1 MMQGIPQ
8 KDKDDPVVL
17 PVGAQVSAKYK
28 GAFCEAKVHT
38 VVKNI
43 KVKVAYKKGGTST
56 VSDDQIIG
64 EVRVGCI
71 VEIKDGDKKDNFEAT
86 ITKIQDCSQYT
97 VVFDDG
103 DIATLRRTALC
114 RQSGKH
120 FNACDTLDQLPL
132 THPEH
137 RGGGKRTKTQ
147 DEYESD
153 DEEYAI
159 GKVVCVE
166 NTDTKKKNAKESYF
180 PALVVAPKA
189 QENVKIHIK
198 TQYLVRSFKDG
209 RYYTVPKKEVTEF
222 TNDTAQKSDHV
233 AVSAAREFLDKN
245 VLPTHW
251 DREVLID
258 SASLSEQEL
267 SDSSD
272 DEPNEVKD
280 RFFAQLLEFM
290 EKRNSP
296 LNKGPSITNR
306 DVDLYRLYY
315 SVEKLGGYANV
326 TKIRNWKAI
335 AKRLGFT
342 PTDAIVKLVKHSY
355 RKFLLAFEEAVSKGI
370 EELPPRINREK
381 ARSSSTRSG
390 SVASPKVVENVKQLK
405 KIEKPTTSSA
415 ADDSENTSESTKVS
429 TSRKLSTTSTKSK
442 ATSEKAE
449 EVIKINPKEKEIK
462 INPKEKEKDD
472 KEIVKEVIKEVIK
485 EVEIEIKEK
494 EIIKEIIVKEK
505 EKSLSISSKDDEI
518 SPAATPSSKKKEPK
532 KKLPEPKKKKE
543 ETIEKK
549 EIVAAKPQVASGPSI
564 AENVPIEIDDRLK
577 VYYRGSS
584 DYEAKVLDIQHQDGK
599 TLYKVH
605 YKGWNARYDEW
616 IQRESIAENLTKEE
630 GGKKKQSSNNNTK
643 DNNNP
648 KTPSTSST
656 NLQTPTSKNASK
668 RARNRADTTASSR
681 STTPLSNTSSKTK
694 VAQKR
699 PIRGTPTSKSSTK
712 GSIIDD
718 NSSES
723 DEPIKKPVDKKDK
736 GDDKNSSIQ
745 KSSSDSTVTESA
757 GKEGKGKEN
766 KQNDKTQPD
775 TSKSDDEKSTKS
787 SIKSGKSPFEAKG
800 KLKTVQRDSSRSSF
814 HSTDS
819 DSSHSVPSDV
829 PNSSKSAYTSENE
842 SNDPEKIPLSN
853 PVNVPK
859 IDIKKTF
866 KFDEDANEAKPV
878 QPTTSFFEKV
888 TEKQPVESKP
898 VEISTIFPT
907 KKPNIF
913 QEKKLAQRAAAAASQ
928 IPESAP
934 PTTPGKIGRFSQLEK
949 TLTKDIGIKTKAKEV
964 KVEDKSS
971 ADSDIYEFKDTEEV
985 VPKSTVVKKQ
995 ESPNEGPAKK
1005 QQLAQQRKQARQNL
1019 QQQQKE
1025 VQVENAMED
1034 IESMIKTS
1042 IVSFPQSKKAKKSP
1056 IKEEKQPSQSMI
1068 VARTTSAQ
1076 PTTSQNVIVQSA
1088 WSSITNP
1095 QEIFPKMNV
1104 VQNPQLIQSQT
1115 PIQVQVPSRQPVIK
1129 SESTFDVLRKSPSF
1143 NMHLMDDLPSP
1154 PKIIQYPISSPS
1166 TILPSTSVITASPI
1180 ATRTSILQGP
1190 LKFSSEIDSRDLL
1203 KPIMLPSKEDE
1214 KPEVGALMKILDQP
1228 YEIPPKAEKSTSIA
1242 DKLLKAINQKESS
1255 EKENPTVDMIKK
1267 EEFHPVV
1274 KIEERKSDPYLY
1286 KAKSPASSVGKQYP
1300 ISTTS
1305 SSSALNT
1312 SKKPLLISTE
1322 SKSEEKIPIKG
1333 NTELQG
1339 IIEKLESA
1347 ISTPAIT
1354 LLETACNPQLSIVK
1368 KSNDDSD
1375 TDSDRL
1381 VIEDETAPTEST
1393 EKKKSQMGVLES
1405 IMMQDDVPYKTLSSQ
1420 NVKESEK
1427 KIDSSSQEQQP
1438 SETMSLLLCEETIPG
1453 SPAPKDPL
1461 SEIGRSPTSSSSG
1474 GFVHP
1479 PSMPQSGYSIKYPGT
1494 MTTALLHQQ
1503 YQATAANTHQT
1514 NLKQIPMDIDTD
1526 SIEAATGDILRDK
1539 LKSER
1544 GSATSSGNN
1553 TNNNSDN
1560 SNDDQSE
1567 SEKNTKPDT
1576 TPRKKRRSLKTEPES
1591 QQKRRRQQTRT
1602 QTNVRGNLQGND
1614 SDSNDNSDVNLFT
1627 TRSHVESGTN
1637 KNQFHFLV
1645 ELDPNMPTAQRINV
1659 LEKKIQDLR
1668 KAYLLIKNEMSA
1680 KERRRKKMRKRE
1692 RENKQKASKTAA

>member
-1 MMQGIPQ
+1 M
-8 KDKDDPVVL
+8 K
-17 PVGAQVSAKYK
+17 
-28 GAFCEAKVHT
+28 KV
-38 VVKNI
+38 
-43 KVKVAYKKGGTST
+43 
-56 VSDDQIIG
+56 
-64 EVRVGCI
+64 
-71 VEIKDGDKKDNFEAT
+71 
-86 ITKIQDCSQYT
+86 
-97 VVFDDG
+97 
-103 DIATLRRTALC
+103 
-114 RQSGKH
+114 
-120 FNACDTLDQLPL
+120 
-132 THPEH
+132 
-137 RGGGKRTKTQ
+137 
-147 DEYESD
+147 
-153 DEEYAI
+153 
-159 GKVVCVE
+159 
-166 NTDTKKKNAKESYF
+166 
-180 PALVVAPKA
+180 
-189 QENVKIHIK
+189 
-198 TQYLVRSFKDG
+198 
-209 RYYTVPKKEVTEF
+209 
-222 TNDTAQKSDHV
+222 
-233 AVSAAREFLDKN
+233 
-245 VLPTHW
+245 
-251 DREVLID
+251 
-258 SASLSEQEL
+258 
-267 SDSSD
+267 
-272 DEPNEVKD
+272 
-280 RFFAQLLEFM
+280 
-290 EKRNSP
+290 
-296 LNKGPSITNR
+296 
-306 DVDLYRLYY
+306 
-315 SVEKLGGYANV
+315 
-326 TKIRNWKAI
+326 
-335 AKRLGFT
+335 
-342 PTDAIVKLVKHSY
+342 
-355 RKFLLAFEEAVSKGI
+355 
-370 EELPPRINREK
+370 
-381 ARSSSTRSG
+381 
-390 SVASPKVVENVKQLK
+390 
-405 KIEKPTTSSA
+405 EKPTTSSA

-429 TSRKLSTTSTKSK
+429 TSRKLSTASTKSK
-442 ATSEKAE
+442 ATSEKADE
-449 EVIKINPKEKEIK
+449 IIK
-462 INPKEKEKDD
+462 INPKEKEKETKKEKDRD
-472 KEIVKEVIKEVIK
+472 KEKEKIKLKDKDEKEKDKDTIKEVIK
-485 EVEIEIKEK
+485 EIELEVKEK
-494 EIIKEIIVKEK
+494 EVKDVVVKEK

-518 SPAATPSSKKKEPK
+518 SPAATPSSKKEKPK
-532 KKLPEPKKKKE
+532 KKPPEAKKKKE

-584 DYEAKVLDIQHQDGK
+584 DYEAKVLDIQYQDGK

-616 IQRESIAENLTKEE
+616 IQRESIAENLTKDE
-630 GGKKKQSSNNNTK
+630 GGKKKQSSSNNAKENNNSS
-643 DNNNP
+643 NNP

-712 GSIIDD
+712 GSIVDD

-723 DEPIKKPVDKKDK
+723 DEPIKKPVEKKDK
-736 GDDKNSSIQ
+736 AENKNSSIK
-745 KSSSDSTVTESA
+745 KSSSDSAVMESA
-757 GKEGKGKEN
+757 NKETIGKDS
-766 KQNDKTQPD
+766 KQNEKPQTE

-800 KLKTVQRDSSRSSF
+800 KLKANQRDSSRSSF

-842 SNDPEKIPLSN
+842 SNDPEKISLSN
-853 PVNVPK
+853 PVIAPK

-866 KFDEDANEAKPV
+866 KFDDDANETKSV

-888 TEKQPVESKP
+888 TEKEPVESKSI
-898 VEISTIFPT
+898 ESSTIFPT

-913 QEKKLAQRAAAAASQ
+913 QEKKLAQRAAVQ
-928 IPESAP
+928 TPESAP
-934 PTTPGKIGRFSQLEK
+934 STTPGKIGRFSQLEK
-949 TLTKDIGIKTKAKEV
+949 TLTKDIGIKNKTKDV
-964 KVEDKSS
+964 KAEDKSS

-985 VPKSTVVKKQ
+985 VPKSSVVKKQ

-1019 QQQQKE
+1019 QHQQKE
-1025 VQVENAMED
+1025 ISVETIPHAMED

-1056 IKEEKQPSQSMI
+1056 LKDEKAPPSMI
-1068 VARTTSAQ
+1068 VARTTSVQ
-1076 PTTSQNVIVQSA
+1076 PTAPSTTQNVIVQSA
-1088 WSSITNP
+1088 WSSITNSP
-1095 QEIFPKMNV
+1095 EMFPKV
-1104 VQNPQLIQSQT
+1104 SVPNPQPFQSQT

-1154 PKIIQYPISSPS
+1154 PKIIPYPISSPS
-1166 TILPSTSVITASPI
+1166 TITPSTSVITASPI

-1190 LKFSSEIDSRDLL
+1190 LKFSSEVASRDLL

-1214 KPEVGALMKILDQP
+1214 KPEVGVLMKILDQP
-1228 YEIPPKAEKSTSIA
+1228 YEIPPKAEKSASIA

-1255 EKENPTVDMIKK
+1255 EKEFNLQTEMIKK
-1267 EEFHPVV
+1267 EEPQPIV

-1286 KAKSPASSVGKQYP
+1286 KAKSPASNVSKQYP

-1305 SSSALNT
+1305 SSTTISPITA

-1322 SKSEEKIPIKG
+1322 SKVEEKAPLKG
-1333 NTELQG
+1333 NIELQG

-1347 ISTPAIT
+1347 ISTPAIA
-1354 LLETACNPQLSIVK
+1354 LLEATSNSQLTTIK

-1381 VIEDETAPTEST
+1381 IIEDETAPNESS
-1393 EKKKSQMGVLES
+1393 EKKKTQMGVLES

-1420 NVKESEK
+1420 SVKESEK
-1427 KIDSSSQEQQP
+1427 KVDSSSQEQQP

-1453 SPAPKDPL
+1453 SPAAQKDPL

-1567 SEKNTKPDT
+1567 SEKNSK
-1576 TPRKKRRSLKTEPES
+1576 L
-1591 QQKRRRQQTRT
+1591 
-1602 QTNVRGNLQGND
+1602 L
-1614 SDSNDNSDVNLFT
+1614 
-1627 TRSHVESGTN
+1627 
-1637 KNQFHFLV
+1637 
-1645 ELDPNMPTAQRINV
+1645 
-1659 LEKKIQDLR
+1659 LR
-1668 KAYLLIKNEMSA
+1668 VVHK
-1680 KERRRKKMRKRE
+1680 
-1692 RENKQKASKTAA
+1692 